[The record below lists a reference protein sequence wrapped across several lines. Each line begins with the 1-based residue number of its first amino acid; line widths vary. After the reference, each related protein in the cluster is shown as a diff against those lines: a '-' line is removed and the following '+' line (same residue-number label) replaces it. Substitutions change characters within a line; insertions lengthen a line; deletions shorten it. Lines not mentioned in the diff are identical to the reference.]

1 MTKDNLNIY
10 GNSLVQG
17 NTTTTTKKPHK
28 HTKQSITAPQ
38 DHKTIPLDIKKEVTL
53 TT

>member
-10 GNSLVQG
+10 GNFLVQR
-17 NTTTTTKKPHK
+17 NKQKNK

-38 DHKTIPLDIKKEVTL
+38 DHKTIPLDIKKKVTL